1 MANIAGNNC
10 RFAALSGCCPG
21 STLYWQGMQEEGKL
35 AWLLLIVVYAALAF
49 IPENRIMTYAIR
61 AVAELNANI
70 EASAV
75 TCKESVIK
83 FKSKEKK
90 GYFVVLPEL
99 TENSVMSFLNCKGGM
114 EAAKDWMDSLRK
126 EAAKKRFDSSQSFSF
141 ADIQNEALIQIAAAV
156 SENVR
161 LTKENIEKGFESW
174 KHTIAY
180 GLVLERD
187 AAGAAIL
194 LGEDMNAKAAFWNS
208 EAGLKMMQ
216 LAGNYLQF
224 FLKGSERKPTF
235 EKQAVKDKVIWAVE
249 LLDQEEQ
256 LVQKLVE
263 KLKDAPIASADDIAL

>member
-1 MANIAGNNC
+1 
-10 RFAALSGCCPG
+10 
-21 STLYWQGMQEEGKL
+21 
-35 AWLLLIVVYAALAF
+35 
-49 IPENRIMTYAIR
+49 MTYAIR